1 MNDRLQ
7 EVLDGKG
14 QNYILPFLW
23 QHGEEERAI
32 REEMARVHEA
42 GIGAVCIESRPHPDF
57 LGPKWWTDVDIV
69 MDEARKRSMKV
80 WLLDDDHFPTGHA
93 VGKVKAAPE
102 ALHRLFLGERHID
115 VVGPARGASLLLDTL
130 LLNGLRPTISTPG
143 SASGLNKLVS
153 VVAVRRNPAGGAL
166 LADCVD
172 ITDLVQDGILYWDI
186 PEGYWRVFIVSEN
199 KDGGSQAQA
208 DYINPL
214 HPDSVRILIDTV
226 YEAVYARYKADFG
239 QTFAG
244 FFSDE
249 PGFYN
254 DKTTFDFDSK
264 PGKKGVALPWSA
276 ELPALLAQALGD
288 DYRERLHLLWHDAGE
303 RSQVVRYA
311 YMNIVSRLYGEH
323 FCNQLGAWCCERG
336 VEYIGHVLEDNNVHA
351 RLGSGAGHFFRALG
365 GQHMS
370 GIDVVLWQIVPGFDE
385 VPFRWPAGETDSEFF
400 HYGLA
405 KLGVSLAHIDPKKQ
419 GRTMCEVFGAYG
431 WAEGLK
437 LMKWLTDHMLV
448 RGVNYFVPH
457 AFSQKAFPD
466 PDCPP
471 HLYAD
476 GKNPQYRYY
485 KILNDYTNRISH
497 LLSGGRHAATAAV
510 LYHAEAEWSG
520 QAMYFH
526 KPVKM
531 LMQRQIDCDVVPAD
545 VLVAGASVREG
556 RLHIHLEDYACLIV
570 PYAEALPAALVRRIA
585 ELAGQGVAVRFAGG
599 LPTRSSE
606 GDDVSAE
613 LSLLAGH
620 PYVKVVALDELA
632 PGLIED
638 GYYDIR
644 AEAYEPYLRSYRYL
658 HDGLE
663 VFMFFNEHPNRTIR
677 TKVALPVEGDVYAY
691 DAFLNRLT
699 GLSVKGI
706 NVNGVNGG
714 KGASL
719 ELVLEPYESVIV
731 LHGSGLEAYTAIP
744 HPSAGAAISAISAG
758 SADSAGSAGPTD
770 TAIELRG
777 EWTVSVAD
785 AGRYP
790 HFTARGTLAEL
801 TNMSGPEALPRFSGT
816 IRYETAF
823 EWNESGVNETVQLD
837 LGEAYETAEA
847 WLNGERAGVRI
858 CPPYR
863 MEATGLLRKG
873 KNRLVVEVTNTL
885 AKEQRDFL
893 SAFAQQEP
901 SGLLGPVR
909 LRRTASTRRVE

>member
-1 MNDRLQ
+1 MSDRLR
-7 EVLDGKG
+7 EVLEGKG

-23 QHGEEERAI
+23 QHGEAERAI

-57 LGPKWWTDVDIV
+57 LGPKWWTDMDIV
-69 MDEARKRSMKV
+69 MDEARKRGMKV

-93 VGKVKAAPE
+93 VGKVKEAPE
-102 ALHRLFLGERHID
+102 ALRRVFLGERHVD

-130 LLNGLRPTISTPG
+130 LQNGLRPTISTPG
-143 SASGLNKLVS
+143 SANGQNKLVS
-153 VVAVRRNPAGGAL
+153 VVAVRRDPAGGAL
-166 LADCVD
+166 LEEYVD
-172 ITDLVQDGILYWDI
+172 LTNLAQDGILYWDI

-208 DYINPL
+208 DYLNPL
-214 HPDSVRILIDTV
+214 DPASVRILIDTV

-239 QTFAG
+239 KTFAG

-254 DKTTFDFDSK
+254 DKTTFDFNSK
-264 PGKKGVALPWSA
+264 PGKQGVVLPWSS

-288 DYRERLHLLWHDAGE
+288 EYRERLHLLWHDAGE
-303 RSQVVRYA
+303 RSHAVRYA
-311 YMNIVSRLYGEH
+311 YMNTVSKLYGEN
-323 FCNQLGAWCCERG
+323 FCDQLGAWCSERG

-497 LLSGGRHAATAAV
+497 LLSGGRHMATAAV

-520 QAMYFH
+520 PAMYFH
-526 KPVKM
+526 KPVKV

-545 VLVAGASVREG
+545 VLLAEASVREG
-556 RLHIHLEDYACLIV
+556 RLRVHLEDYACLIV
-570 PYAEALPAALVRRIA
+570 PYAEALPAALIRRVVQ
-585 ELAGQGVAVRFAGG
+585 LAGQGVAVRFVDG

-620 PYVKVVALDELA
+620 PNVKRVALAELA
-632 PGLIED
+632 SELIAD
-638 GYYDIR
+638 GHYDIR
-644 AEAYEPYLRSYRYL
+644 VDSYEPYLRSYRYV
-658 HDGLE
+658 HEGLE

-677 TKVALPVEGDVYAY
+677 NRVALPVDGDVYAY

-699 GLSVKGI
+699 RLSVDGI
-706 NVNGVNGG
+706 NGVNGG
-714 KGASL
+714 KGASV
-719 ELVLEPYESVIV
+719 EIVLEPYESVLV
-731 LHGSGLEAYTAIP
+731 LNGSGLEAHSAIP
-744 HPSAGAAISAISAG
+744 RLSEGSAG
-758 SADSAGSAGPTD
+758 SAK

-777 EWTVSVAD
+777 EWNVSVAD
-785 AGRYP
+785 AERYP
-790 HFTARGTLAEL
+790 HFTGWGTLTEL
-801 TNMSGPEALPRFSGT
+801 KNMSGPEALPRFSGT
-816 IRYETAF
+816 IRYETEFVWSEPGAD
-823 EWNESGVNETVQLD
+823 EAIQLD

-863 MEATGLLRKG
+863 IDATGLLKVG
-873 KNRLVVEVTNTL
+873 KNRLVIEVTNTL

-909 LRRTASTRRVE
+909 LIRLARG